1 MKYQYIVYQ
10 MEWGGDVDG
19 TGPERWRGM
28 ELGRFNTEDE
38 AWKFVD
44 QANEYCEIEMEF
56 TE

>member
-38 AWKFVD
+38 AWQFVD

>member
-1 MKYQYIVYQ
+1 MKYQYVVYQ